1 MDLSHNMCSVLYEFP
16 FMINRGVLR
25 VAEAEAI
32 HHSLPCCCARRL
44 ARLEWDIRGVSALCL
59 GLAHP
64 SPQAKHTEMCSRQL
78 TTIKSTEEEEVLNTP
93 LVSDAS
99 SSHWLSPLIC
109 SPPFSVAYCA
119 SEINTWMPDSESGWL
134 ISWVAD
140 FMANCVSPCCVF
152 GALSRTCRHLALCC
166 VLYSGHLA
174 GCWAAE

>member
-1 MDLSHNMCSVLYEFP
+1 MLQ
-16 FMINRGVLR
+16 

-32 HHSLPCCCARRL
+32 HHSPPRCRACAAMVL
-44 ARLEWDIRGVSALCL
+44 AWRSWNETSGECL

-64 SPQAKHTEMCSRQL
+64 SPRAKHTEICSRQL
-78 TTIKSTEEEEVLNTP
+78 TTIRNTREEEVLNTP
-93 LVSDAS
+93 LVSEGFLLSLAFTSYLFS
-99 SSHWLSPLIC
+99 S
-109 SPPFSVAYCA
+109 FSVANCDFEM
-119 SEINTWMPDSESGWL
+119 STWMSDSESGWL

-140 FMANCVSPCCVF
+140 FMANCVFPCCVL